1 MLPAVTVS
9 LLPELRQGPFVFCGD
24 GSDLAEIC
32 AQAAELGFAAIEL
45 FPPDTEAID
54 APQVQELLEEHG
66 LVLAAVGSGSGWF
79 RHRLS
84 LTSGDEQVR
93 QQAIAYIRRL
103 MAWAAPLEAPVIIG
117 AMQGKAEGTV
127 HPATARRYLGY
138 ALFQLDEAAEELG
151 VTVLYEPLNRYESN
165 LIHTLADA
173 AAFLRGAGL
182 RHVRLLADLFHMNI
196 EESDLAGALRQA
208 GPLVAHVH
216 FSDSNRRAAGWG
228 HTDFAPIIQALREIG
243 YRGYLSA
250 EVLPVPDSESAAR
263 QAITA
268 FHQLVGPPLRQ

>member
-1 MLPAVTVS
+1 
-9 LLPELRQGPFVFCGD
+9 
-24 GSDLAEIC
+24 
-32 AQAAELGFAAIEL
+32 
-45 FPPDTEAID
+45 
-54 APQVQELLEEHG
+54 
-66 LVLAAVGSGSGWF
+66 
-79 RHRLS
+79 
-84 LTSGDEQVR
+84 
-93 QQAIAYIRRL
+93 
-103 MAWAAPLEAPVIIG
+103 
-117 AMQGKAEGTV
+117 
-127 HPATARRYLGY
+127 
-138 ALFQLDEAAEELG
+138 
-151 VTVLYEPLNRYESN
+151 
-165 LIHTLADA
+165 
-173 AAFLRGAGL
+173 
-182 RHVRLLADLFHMNI
+182 MNI